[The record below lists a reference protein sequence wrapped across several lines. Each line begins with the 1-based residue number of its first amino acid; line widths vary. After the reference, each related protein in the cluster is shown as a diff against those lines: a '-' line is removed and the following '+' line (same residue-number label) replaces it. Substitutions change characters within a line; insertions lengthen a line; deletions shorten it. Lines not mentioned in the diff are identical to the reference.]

1 MYENWK
7 KERISSAFF
16 RSLSFSI
23 SFRGKWEYTHKYCT
37 APFSL
42 GSTKQWYLIIMNWL
56 WIFAHII
63 ISHASLTKMGKTFEH
78 FHINGDLPYFPP
90 SPTKQ
95 SESHLQRLK
104 HTIQFSFTLQ
114 LFVSFRF
121 LSKCN
126 NFVHITRFYHLVEIF
141 DLFFLWLLLL

>member
-16 RSLSFSI
+16 RCLSFSI

-78 FHINGDLPYFPP
+78 QWRFTLFSTVTNKTIRISLTAIKTHN
-90 SPTKQ
+90 S
-95 SESHLQRLK
+95 
-104 HTIQFSFTLQ
+104 IQFYTTVVR
-114 LFVSFRF
+114 FVSFRF

-141 DLFFLWLLLL
+141 DLFFLWL